1 MQVVPSPSCMI
12 VQIHIPCKILSKT
25 CSSVGT
31 RLFKHLKTRIH
42 LCIFP
47 LEDSFNQLSTRK
59 VSFEVFLRNI
69 IRAARFFRRCNSLQH
84 PSEISPHAT
93 SAESNNGCKSKVYT
107 CLEASSVRHD
117 RIRDKGPS
125 LLLTLLLTYCRDLSK
140 KGSHLIQHLN
150 LLRYSFESLSVYM
163 TVYQN
168 LVIWQDFASFQR
180 AFI

>member
-25 CSSVGT
+25 YLGT
-31 RLFKHLKTRIH
+31 RLFKHLKTKIH

-59 VSFEVFLRNI
+59 VSFEVFLRNV
-69 IRAARFFRRCNSLQH
+69 IRAERFFRRCNSLKH

-107 CLEASSVRHD
+107 CSEASSVRHD

-125 LLLTLLLTYCRDLSK
+125 LLLTLLLTSCRDLSK

-150 LLRYSFESLSVYM
+150 S
-163 TVYQN
+163 
-168 LVIWQDFASFQR
+168 
-180 AFI
+180 